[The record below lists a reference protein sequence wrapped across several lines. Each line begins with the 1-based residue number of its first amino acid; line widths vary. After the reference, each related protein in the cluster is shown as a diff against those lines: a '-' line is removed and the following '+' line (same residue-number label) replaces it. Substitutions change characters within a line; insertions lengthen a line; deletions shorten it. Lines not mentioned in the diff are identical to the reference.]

1 MANCFL
7 PAEILLPPAG
17 TPLDPWACIAVD
29 QFTSEPAY
37 WQRAEARAAHQPST
51 LHIVLPEAY
60 LGTPEEPAR
69 LAEIRA
75 SMQAYHE
82 SLLTRR
88 VHGYVYVERTLQD
101 GLVRQGLVGMVDLE
115 AYSYTP
121 GEKPAI
127 RPSEQTVVARIPPR
141 LAVRRGAVLETPHV
155 MMLADDRDDTLIGPV
170 ARSKAALPLLY
181 EGELMLGGGHL
192 AGWAVE
198 EPDLIAGIDA
208 ALAALGDPEAFAAR
222 WPAAAG
228 QPPMV
233 LAVGDGNHSL
243 ATAKAYWEECKAALP
258 LAAQATHPARYCL
271 AEVCNVHS
279 PAIEIEPIHRVVFGA
294 SAAETA
300 AAFAAWG
307 ARNGVEKAADA
318 APAQTFTVADAAGE
332 TVVALAASP
341 DPLTVGTV
349 EHFLTDWLSE
359 RRDLQLDYI
368 HGAAS
373 ARALAADPARPAAA
387 LLLPPFE
394 KSDLFRG
401 VVLGGVLPRKTFS
414 MGHAEEKR
422 YYNECRSLAG
432 GLRRNKYDAEPEQ
445 DAAAR
450 QNR

>member
-29 QFTSEPAY
+29 QFTSEPGY
-37 WQRAEARAAHQPST
+37 WQKAEARAAGKPST

-69 LAEIRA
+69 LASIRA
-75 SMQAYHE
+75 AMQDYRDN
-82 SLLTRR
+82 LLTRT

-101 GLVRQGLVGMVDLE
+101 GLIRQGLVGMVDLE
-115 AYSYTP
+115 AYSYAP
-121 GEKPAI
+121 GTRPAI

-155 MMLADDRDDTLIGPV
+155 MMLADDPGDTLIGPV
-170 ARSKAALPLLY
+170 AARKAALPRLY

-198 EPDLIAGIDA
+198 DPALLAGIEA
-208 ALAALGDPEAFAAR
+208 ALAALGDPAAFAAR

-243 ATAKAYWEECKAALP
+243 ATAKAYWEELKPTLSRAE
-258 LAAQATHPARYCL
+258 QESHPARYCL

-294 SAAETA
+294 SAGETA

-307 ARNGVEKAADA
+307 AQNGVQT
-318 APAQTFTVADAAGE
+318 APRAEEAIQTFTLADAAGD
-332 TVVALAASP
+332 TAVRLSASP

-349 EHFLTDWLSE
+349 EHFLADWLAE
-359 RRDLQLDYI
+359 RPNLQVDYI
-368 HGAAS
+368 HGEAS
-373 ARALAADPARPAAA
+373 ARALAADAARPAAA

-422 YYNECRSLAG
+422 YYNECRSLTG
-432 GLRRNKYDAEPEQ
+432 GLPLPEEE
-445 DAAAR
+445 
-450 QNR
+450 